1 MRKRNAGKTL
11 ICIWITLIL
20 LLVISTGAAEEVV
33 TSRIQNVSFEEGQ
46 TWTSSYTQPDQSK
59 VPYWYTSAKEGKI
72 ELFREN
78 TGIYIPGVTLA
89 PAEGTYAAELNAD
102 EESTLYQILQTE
114 PSSLYEWS
122 LYHGSRT
129 AQDTMALIIGP
140 NQTDEN
146 GKCLLSKPNKAGR
159 DQFMQMADWLKESSS
174 RYDDTNYTG
183 GLYNGGTPIVVY
195 SKKFGPNGT
204 FQDNAAGNA
213 FSLTPSAIYTEA
225 WNIWLMRDTCDT
237 TGTNHWTLYG
247 SMVDVTE
254 EEQGSS
260 DNAYYQ
266 YIVPA
271 GQTNSLFGFVSV
283 DSAKGS
289 LTFGNFLD
297 CVNFDI
303 FRYLTAS
310 STANGTATITGKDVT
325 PLFVSY
331 EHSVSAYVPDA
342 VELTLTA
349 TIAPEDT
356 DNVIFAG
363 VFYRTSTQQPVF
375 ITNSADNWTV
385 EEAEDRSRNYIRKLV
400 VNSACDLHF
409 VFVKN
414 PMITY
419 DANGG
424 DLYDCGQSDTQKS
437 VYNFQPTIEND
448 VPVLIE
454 PYTSH
459 AATKTTAEG
468 TLDPDW
474 RFTGWMLMDDNGN
487 VELLEDDSGE
497 HRVACNYSFN
507 AGSSAVL
514 TRQAFLVI
522 GRENQED
529 ALPEF
534 VTGEADEEDGKG
546 NTLTLKRWS
555 APDAASVLYD
565 DHASGLTFIAQ
576 WRWRQ
581 TYTPM
586 LKHEGGYERSSEGG
600 YIDVSV
606 KTTDE
611 NGETVLQPA
620 ALEPPEGDG
629 ISRCYFAEMQDTM
642 SVTATANPGFE
653 FEGWYDPDGNLVS
666 TKNTLSYV
674 VGKGD
679 VKVYEARFS
688 GTAKQ
693 RYIRQIPDE
702 NGDWIE
708 VPEGA
713 NVPVLDHTGYEVSP
727 GTAVTC
733 TTGESTE
740 DYAFEGWYE
749 IQNGEYVKVSDSMV
763 TPDGLTLS
771 YVVTGNA
778 TYYARFVPRV
788 KFEVRYVDANG
799 IVTPPPV
806 PGETYGTVS
815 QTEAAELPG
824 TPISSTASPA
834 TGYRFVGWYDGTDED
849 KNDATYSTPMPPVG
863 TTYYAMF
870 TAGTAGTD
878 SSYTVQHIKV
888 KPNGNT
894 KVYSEAS
901 VSNATTG
908 TEVTAEPTSIP
919 GYTYRADSFTVNG
932 TDYVSNPTGI
942 VRGDGKLVLKLYY
955 TPQNTPY
962 RIEYYKLD
970 TQGKETLA
978 DTESLTAQTD
988 AAVSVTGHENKYQ
1001 SEGYSFAAHYGKNL
1015 LTGIVTA
1022 DPTLVLK
1029 VYYQPKPCTVI
1040 FKMHGHGVQVPNQTV
1055 AYGQKA
1061 QQLEDP
1067 AELGY
1072 VFGGWYT
1079 DENYTTLY
1087 DFDTPVTQDIV
1098 EIHAKW
1104 NKLWPVDFDMQ
1115 GHGEQVPMQKVEDG
1129 RFATRPMPYP
1139 TAEGYVFK
1147 GWYTDASCQTEYS
1160 FETLPIKAST
1170 TIYAKWTAN
1179 VTVTKVWEGGSA
1191 AEVQVRLLKDGQPYD
1206 SMPESDP
1213 DSAGVS
1219 TPQTCEQLLNTTNSW
1234 THTWTNLP
1242 ADSTYTVEEVAVPED
1257 CTAVYEKVSTNIWKI
1272 TNVRDKQGEVCK
1284 YWSDEGN
1291 QDGLRPQTITL
1302 HLYAEGIQVSS
1313 LELTAENG
1321 WSGTFGS
1328 LPVYVRDAERMGWPV
1343 PADAENPAREIRYTL
1358 AEEEVPGYTFEYE
1371 QTPGGFMVTNTH
1383 EPACIQIP
1391 VKKIW
1396 DDSSNEYKYRPEAI
1410 TVRLLANDKEV
1421 DTLVLTKEDGWHGVF
1436 MDKPVNLDG
1445 EPIVYTLIEDE
1456 VKRYKTAITGSAEE
1470 GFTVRNALIYG
1481 YDFSFTKLW
1490 QDHREE
1496 HPTPQFIL
1504 YNPDGTVYRTQNQPP
1519 ADRGDGRY
1527 VYSLVNEEDYYVVEL
1542 PMEGYYTEY
1551 VNQGEA
1557 ASVTDRAYAGGTI
1570 INIAIADLP
1579 PTGDSQNL
1587 WGYLLLLAGSVTG
1600 LILLRRRKE

>member
-59 VPYWYTSAKEGKI
+59 VPYWHTSAKEGKI

-260 DNAYYQ
+260 DDAYYQ

-385 EEAEDRSRNYIRKLV
+385 EEVDGSRNYIRKLV

-468 TLDPDW
+468 TPDPDW
-474 RFTGWMLMDDNGN
+474 RFTGWMLMDDKGN

-586 LKHEGGYERSSEGG
+586 LKHEGVYERSSEGG

-620 ALEPPEGDG
+620 ALEPREGDG

-693 RYIRQIPDE
+693 RYIRQIPDK

-799 IVTPPPV
+799 IVTTPPV

-815 QTEAAELPG
+815 QTEAAELPE

-834 TGYRFVGWYDGTDED
+834 MGYQFVGWYDGTGED

-1015 LTGIVTA
+1015 LTGTVTV
-1022 DPTLVLK
+1022 DPVLVLK
-1029 VYYQPKPCTVI
+1029 VYYKPLEHTVR
-1040 FKMHGHGVQVPNQTV
+1040 FDMHGFGAQVPPQTV
-1055 AYGQKA
+1055 PHNGKA
-1061 QQLEDP
+1061 TRPKDP
-1067 AELGY
+1067 VELGY

-1079 DENYTTLY
+1079 DGTYA
-1087 DFDTPVTQDIV
+1087 TPYAFRTAVTQDIV
-1098 EIHAKW
+1098 IHAKW
-1104 NKLWPVDFDMQ
+1104 NMIWPVDFDMQ
-1115 GHGEQVPMQKVEDG
+1115 GHGEPVDRQLVEDG
-1129 RFATRPMPYP
+1129 NKATRPAPDP

-1147 GWYTDASCQTEYS
+1147 GWYTEAACQNEFDFTN
-1160 FETLPIKAST
+1160 TPINQAT
-1170 TIYAKWTAN
+1170 TVYAKWTAN
-1179 VTVTKVWEGGSA
+1179 VTVTKEWEGGNPE
-1191 AEVQVRLLKDGQPYD
+1191 EVQVRLLKDGQRYD
-1206 SMPESDP
+1206 PMPETDP
-1213 DSAGVS
+1213 DSAGQS

-1242 ADSTYTVEEVAVPED
+1242 ADSDYTVEEIVVPGD
-1257 CTAVYEKVSTNIWKI
+1257 STAVYEKLSTNSWKI
-1272 TNVRDKQGEVCK
+1272 TNVRDKQMAVTVTNTHRSDTIGMVIRKEWDDAGNRNRPGSVRVRIVNAKTNAVVQENELNAGNNWTWNVAGLPKRQDGGETVRYLVQEVGEYAGYSAACEIVVEADGSYTVK
-1284 YWSDEGN
+1284 LTNVLTGKLDIGGEKLWDDGGDR
-1291 QDGLRPQTITL
+1291 DGLRPDSVQLKI
-1302 HLYAEGIQVSS
+1302 YQNAIAEQNLVRIVQV
-1313 LELTAENG
+1313 TAAPNSG
-1321 WSGTFGS
+1321 VDDPWTWSVQD
-1328 LPVYVRDAERMGWPV
+1328 LPVYDGFGRPITYIVVEDPV
-1343 PADAENPAREIRYTL
+1343 PAGYAD
-1358 AEEEVPGYTFEYE
+1358 PG
-1371 QTPGGFMVTNTH
+1371 P
-1383 EPACIQIP
+1383 
-1391 VKKIW
+1391 
-1396 DDSSNEYKYRPEAI
+1396 RRI
-1410 TVRLLANDKEV
+1410 TV
-1421 DTLVLTKEDGWHGVF
+1421 
-1436 MDKPVNLDG
+1436 
-1445 EPIVYTLIEDE
+1445 
-1456 VKRYKTAITGSAEE
+1456 
-1470 GFTVRNALIYG
+1470 
-1481 YDFSFTKLW
+1481 
-1490 QDHREE
+1490 
-1496 HPTPQFIL
+1496 TP
-1504 YNPDGTVYRTQNQPP
+1504 
-1519 ADRGDGRY
+1519 
-1527 VYSLVNEEDYYVVEL
+1527 
-1542 PMEGYYTEY
+1542 
-1551 VNQGEA
+1551 
-1557 ASVTDRAYAGGTI
+1557 
-1570 INIAIADLP
+1570 
-1579 PTGDSQNL
+1579 
-1587 WGYLLLLAGSVTG
+1587 
-1600 LILLRRRKE
+1600 